1 MLQPIGFLQEDF
13 HSEVLDFLFE
23 VCTNINPNIK
33 LILYNN
39 IDRYNNK
46 KLYLE
51 KYKNLTIRGLNYFI
65 PDLTSKSLHKVFVI
79 SYDNIFHLEL
89 LEKYK
94 QDLIFIAHSKQHVIS
109 CNSLNMT
116 FFALTPLLYKNFTL
130 PILNKSNNVKKIIG
144 TNKMDKY
151 LKYLKNLRDTNDLH
165 IIITIGHFLQHN
177 KDLKLI
183 DELLS
188 TKKILLIVFCPEMNE
203 IIDEF
208 VEKYPENVHV
218 AKEFSTEEIRHCIAY
233 LDIKNILFCPPK
245 NSTFF
250 KESWSGTLAFGL
262 DNNLNLIMPAEIS
275 DIYNMRNDHVL
286 PYKDANDIK
295 DCLFNNKKIYNNN
308 LEIWKDQVFF
318 RNKQIIGNLLYTNE

>member
-203 IIDEF
+203 IID
-208 VEKYPENVHV
+208 
-218 AKEFSTEEIRHCIAY
+218 
-233 LDIKNILFCPPK
+233 
-245 NSTFF
+245 
-250 KESWSGTLAFGL
+250 
-262 DNNLNLIMPAEIS
+262 
-275 DIYNMRNDHVL
+275 
-286 PYKDANDIK
+286 
-295 DCLFNNKKIYNNN
+295 
-308 LEIWKDQVFF
+308 
-318 RNKQIIGNLLYTNE
+318 